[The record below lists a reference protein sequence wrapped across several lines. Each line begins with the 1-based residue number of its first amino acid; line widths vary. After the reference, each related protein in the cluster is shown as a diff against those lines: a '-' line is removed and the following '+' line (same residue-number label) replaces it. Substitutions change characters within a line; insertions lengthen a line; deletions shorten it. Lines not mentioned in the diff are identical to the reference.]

1 MKTMNKLM
9 LGLFVPAALIA
20 SQSALAAK
28 ITQWSYETEVGF
40 KNTTGTGVT
49 AQTFNTQPNFDLL
62 ANGTTIANPATGL
75 ATTLSWGIPATASG
89 KSKFR
94 LSDTGGVSTTGKI
107 EGTAITDGAFVEDVS
122 LFHNNFRIFTGSG
135 LTGTTIVGSLLL
147 DAVVPDTVNFFG
159 PLTGLFNLVFK
170 ETNNGGE
177 GSLGGLCA
185 DGSAKPCPDIFVLTN
200 AGTLGPQVLGTIMG
214 FEYTLNLAI
223 AGLTPVG
230 DQGCA
235 LVGQAPGCFGFITP
249 EDGISRL
256 DVSFNI
262 TTKNT
267 NVPEPGMLA
276 LLGLGLAGLGFS
288 QARRRK

>member
-9 LGLFVPAALIA
+9 LGLFVPAALMA
-20 SQSALAAK
+20 SQTAFAAK
-28 ITQWSYETEVGF
+28 ITQWSYENEVGF
-40 KNTTGTGVT
+40 TKTTGTAVT
-49 AQTFNTQPNFDLL
+49 INTTNTQPTFNLL
-62 ANGTTIANPATGL
+62 GNTVANPAAGL
-75 ATTLSWGIPATASG
+75 ATTLSWGTAATALG

-94 LSDTGGVSTTGKI
+94 LSDTGGVNTTGKI
-107 EGTAITDGAFVEDVS
+107 AGTVITDGAFVEDVS
-122 LFHNNFRIFTGSG
+122 LFHNNFKIFTGSG

-147 DAVVPDTVNFFG
+147 AALVPNTGDVFG
-159 PLTGLFNLVFK
+159 PLTGFFNLVFK
-170 ETNNGGE
+170 ETNNAGE

-200 AGTLGPQVLGTIMG
+200 AGALDPQVLGTIMG
-214 FEYTLNLAI
+214 FEYTLNIAI

-230 DQGCA
+230 AQGCA

-249 EDGISRL
+249 EDGISQL
-256 DVSFNI
+256 DVSFSI